1 MKKQHDEKDLFGI
14 WSSRG
19 TTYVRLPLVAFIGG
33 ILSVVIL
40 AITRMGIVTPQQLR
54 KQRRVAILVIAV
66 LAALL
71 PGGDPV
77 TMLLMMAPILVL
89 YEGSIL
95 LAALLERRAAR
106 AREREEAEIGSELAP
121 FDSDD

>member
-1 MKKQHDEKDLFGI
+1 MVMGVMGLLFQ
-14 WSSRG
+14 
-19 TTYVRLPLVAFIGG
+19 LP
-33 ILSVVIL
+33 VVIL

-54 KQRRVAILVIAV
+54 KQRRVAILVIAI

-77 TMLLMMAPILVL
+77 TMLLMMLPILVL

-95 LAALLERRAAR
+95 LAALLERREAR
-106 AREREEAEIGSELAP
+106 AREREEAEMGSELAP

>member
-1 MKKQHDEKDLFGI
+1 
-14 WSSRG
+14 
-19 TTYVRLPLVAFIGG
+19 
-33 ILSVVIL
+33 
-40 AITRMGIVTPQQLR
+40 MGIVTPQQLR

-77 TMLLMMAPILVL
+77 TMILMMLPILVL

-95 LAALLERRAAR
+95 LASLLERREVRAR
-106 AREREEAEIGSELAP
+106 EREREEAETGTDLAP